1 MSFEQFMAAMGGGG
15 MGRKAFLEETRER
28 LKEYD
33 PGSKKLMK
41 VAKKVL
47 SNMERIPFQVGDLVE
62 QESFS
67 DYNFPVEGCP
77 AVVLKTGKP
86 GEFGVGEPGKP
97 TGLKTWLLRSWISMV
112 TLSPIP
118 SNPTGSKR
126 SAAFK

>member
-41 VAKKVL
+41 IAKKVL
-47 SNMERIPFQVGDLVE
+47 SNMERTPFQVGDLVE

-67 DYNFPVEGCP
+67 DYNYPVEGCP

-86 GEFGVGEPGKP
+86 GEFGVGELGKAY
-97 TGLKTWLLRSWISMV
+97 RAEDMV
-112 TLSPIP
+112 VAILDLDGDIITHSVE
-118 SNPTGSKR
+118 SYRFKKVGSI
-126 SAAFK
+126 

>member
-86 GEFGVGEPGKP
+86 GEFGVGEPGKAY
-97 TGLKTWLLRSWISMV
+97 RAEDMV
-112 TLSPIP
+112 VAILDLDGDIITHSVE
-118 SNPTGSKR
+118 SYRFKKVGSI
-126 SAAFK
+126 

>member
-15 MGRKAFLEETRER
+15 MGRNALLEETRER

-86 GEFGVGEPGKP
+86 GEFGVGEPGKAY
-97 TGLKTWLLRSWISMV
+97 RAEDMV
-112 TLSPIP
+112 VAILDLDGDIITHSVE
-118 SNPTGSKR
+118 SYRFKKVGSI
-126 SAAFK
+126 

>member
-41 VAKKVL
+41 IAKKVL
-47 SNMERIPFQVGDLVE
+47 SNMERTPFQVGDLVE

-67 DYNFPVEGCP
+67 DYNYPVEGCP

-86 GEFGVGEPGKP
+86 GEFGVGEPGKAY
-97 TGLKTWLLRSWISMV
+97 RAEDMV
-112 TLSPIP
+112 VAILDLDGDIITHSVE
-118 SNPTGSKR
+118 SYRFKKVGSI
-126 SAAFK
+126 